1 MAEKLLSE
9 QEETRTLQAGS
20 GGALVSSCP
29 PSQFNKGGSIYI
41 PLIFG
46 LDTLVKGFYVK
57 EFTLAETEW
66 QYLAEHKEYAKTSVF
81 RTSGSLIEFRG
92 KYYLLQSSGKAPYT
106 YVLISDDLTVKVALR
121 PSRGKFPEIYIEFRS
136 QCLWG
141 GFRDAY
147 TLVREWIDRW
157 AVISNEV
164 LSRAD
169 LTVDIHGT
177 PFFNFTNIVSRSRSR
192 EEICKVFSTGND
204 ITGYR
209 YGSSPV
215 SLRIYDKTEEIK
227 KSGKT
232 WFYDLWLKA
241 GWDGVIPVWRVEF
254 QLRRDFFKEF
264 KIHSFDDLQNGLADI
279 WRYLTEEWFS
289 LREKVSEDT
298 NKTRWPLLPFWQ
310 TVQSMTQKFGP
321 ITGIDREKIRRAK
334 LEDIIPQIVGLHTTA
349 GALLGKD
356 TKEEVMHRIL
366 YLTDKYLKS
375 QGKDFDA
382 ELKFKRKKHSFFERP
397 FRDAEE

>member
-1 MAEKLLSE
+1 MVKRILSE
-9 QEETRTLQAGS
+9 QEETGTLQTGS
-20 GGALVSSCP
+20 VSGPASSCP

-41 PLIFG
+41 PPIFG
-46 LDTLVKGFYVK
+46 LDTLVMGFYVR

-66 QYLAEHKEYAKTSVF
+66 QYLAEHKEDAKTSVF

-92 KYYLLQSSGKAPYT
+92 KYFMLQLFGKAPYT
-106 YVLISDDLTVKVALR
+106 YVLISDDLTVKLALR

-136 QCLWG
+136 QFLWG
-141 GFRDAY
+141 GYKDAY
-147 TLVREWIDRW
+147 VLITDWVKTW
-157 AVISNEV
+157 AEITSEV

-169 LTVDIHGT
+169 LTVDIQGN
-177 PFFNFTNIVSRSRSR
+177 PVFNFVNIVSKSRSR
-192 EEICKVFSTGND
+192 EEIYKVFSTGND
-204 ITGYR
+204 ITVYR

-232 WFYDLWLKA
+232 WFYDLWLNA

-254 QLRRDFFKEF
+254 QLRRDFLKEY
-264 KIHSFDDLQNGLADI
+264 KIHSFNDLQNGLGDI

-310 TVQSMTQKFGP
+310 TVQSLTQNFGT
-321 ITGIDREKIRRAK
+321 IAGIDREKIKKAK
-334 LEDIIPQIVGLHTTA
+334 LEDLIPQIVGLHTTA
-349 GALLGKD
+349 GALLGKT
-356 TKEEVMHRIL
+356 TKEEVMQRIL
-366 YLTDKYLKS
+366 SLTDKYLKS
-375 QGKDFDA
+375 QGKDFDD